1 MKNIV
6 IMPARSGSKRIK
18 KKNIIN
24 FFGTP
29 IIGKTLKK
37 IKSFK
42 FFDKIYVSTESS
54 NISKIAKKFGAD
66 VIINRKKKLSQDH
79 VPIFNVVKHAV
90 KQIKREINNNF
101 LIYVIL
107 PTSIFINKK
116 KIIKAKN
123 SILRSK
129 YLRSCSVT
137 IYRKNIKKSFIKK
150 GKFIHFS
157 NKKSFF
163 SNKYNFNNFYYE
175 NGQCSIYHIDY
186 FLQKKIKDKTKIIP
200 SIYSDLECIDIDTYD
215 DLKVAKKF
223 FLFLKKLNN

>member
-6 IMPARSGSKRIK
+6 IIPARSGSKRIK

-24 FFGTP
+24 FFGDP
-29 IIGKTLKK
+29 IIGKTIKK

-42 FFDKIYVSTESS
+42 FFDKIYVSTESP

-66 VIINRKKKLSQDH
+66 VIIHRDKKLSKDH
-79 VPIFNVVKHAV
+79 VPIFKVVKHAV
-90 KQIKREINNNF
+90 KQIKKVINNKF
-101 LIYVIL
+101 LIYLIL
-107 PTSIFINKK
+107 PTSIFIDKK
-116 KIIKAKN
+116 KIIEAKN
-123 SILRSK
+123 SISRSN

-150 GKFIHFS
+150 GKFLDFS

-163 SNKYNFNNFYYE
+163 SNKFKINNFYYE

-186 FLQKKIKDKTKIIP
+186 FLKKKVKDKTKIILIRT
-200 SIYSDLECIDIDTYD
+200 SFKS
-215 DLKVAKKF
+215 F
-223 FLFLKKLNN
+223 KLGVRERFWEILILRQGSFE